1 MVGPVSEWVI
11 YRHLWRIP
19 FSGLGALLRKLVS
32 NELLL
37 GYLGEVQFYAWARA
51 RLNMVAAPFGAI
63 KDVTILSALT
73 GNIVTLVMLAGAWRL
88 ISSGAFGMEGA
99 RRSCR
104 WAWCSS
110 PPSSSCCSARSCSP
124 CPGASW

>member
-37 GYLGEVQFYAWARA
+37 GYLGEVQFYAWRA
-51 RLNMVAAPFGAI
+51 RGS
-63 KDVTILSALT
+63 TW
-73 GNIVTLVMLAGAWRL
+73 WRRP
-88 ISSGAFGMEGA
+88 SG
-99 RRSCR
+99 RSR
-104 WAWCSS
+104 M
-110 PPSSSCCSARSCSP
+110 
-124 CPGASW
+124 